1 MPLTCIGR
9 ALRELDTPALCVD
22 LAALESNLATVSSIV
37 RDSGK
42 GWRPHQKCP
51 KTPAVAWKMLRAGA
65 FGVTVA
71 KVSEAEVLSA
81 AGILDILIAHMP
93 VGPGRVERIAGLCGD
108 ATPVVAFDHF
118 AQAEPLA
125 AACRRR
131 GVVCR
136 AIVDVNV
143 GLNRTGVRPGRDA
156 LELAQ
161 AIDRLEGLKLVGVMG
176 YEGHLMPVADPA
188 EKIPRVQSAL
198 QSLELARDQFRE
210 AGLCC
215 EIVSAGGT
223 GTLNAA
229 AHCPAIT
236 EWQAGGGVFG
246 DPFYTDNCG
255 QTGLRPSLSI
265 LATVVSRPNLDRAVL
280 DAGRKTYAN
289 DPCPARLSGLPDAKV
304 IMLSAEHSTLELGPE
319 SQALRIGDQVEILV
333 GYGDFTTMLH
343 DEMHAIRNG
352 HVEAVWPLWGRGKL
366 Q

>member
-1 MPLTCIGR
+1 MPMTCVGR
-9 ALRELDTPALCVD
+9 ALQDLDTPALCVD
-22 LAALESNLATVSSIV
+22 LAAMESNLETVAATV
-37 RDSGK
+37 RAAGR

-71 KVSEAEVLSA
+71 KVSEAEVLAA
-81 AGILDILIAHMP
+81 AGVQDILIAHMP
-93 VGPGRVERIAGLCGD
+93 VGPGRVERIAGLCG
-108 ATPVVAFDHF
+108 AAMPVVACDHF

-131 GVVCR
+131 GVECR
-136 AIVDVNV
+136 AIVDINV

-156 LELAQ
+156 VELAQ
-161 AIDRLEGLKLVGVMG
+161 AIDRLPGLKLVGVMG
-176 YEGHLMPVADPA
+176 YEGHLMPIASPE
-188 EKIPRVQSAL
+188 EKIPRVTSAL
-198 QSLELARDQFRE
+198 QTLELARDQFRE
-210 AGLCC
+210 TGLCC
-215 EIVSAGGT
+215 DIVSAGGT

-229 AHCPAIT
+229 AHCPGIT

-246 DPFYTDNCG
+246 DPFYIENCG

-265 LATVVSRPNLDRAVL
+265 LATVVSRPSLDRAVL

-289 DPCPARLSGLPDAKV
+289 DPCAARLRGWPDAKV
-304 IMLSAEHSTLELGPE
+304 IMLSAEHSTLELGPG

-343 DEMHAIRNG
+343 DEMHAIRDG
-352 HVEAVWPLWGRGKL
+352 RVEAVWPLWSRGKL

>member
-9 ALRELDTPALCVD
+9 ALHELDTPALCVD
-22 LAALESNLATVSSIV
+22 LDALDANLTTVSSLLAGA
-37 RDSGK
+37 GK
-42 GWRPHQKCP
+42 AWRPHQKCP
-51 KTPAVAWKMLRAGA
+51 KTPAVAWKMIRAGA

-71 KVSEAEVLSA
+71 KVSEAEVLAA
-81 AGILDILIAHMP
+81 AGIQDILIAHMP
-93 VGPGRVERIAGLCGD
+93 VGPGRVERIAGLCGE
-108 ATPVVAFDHF
+108 AHPVVACDHF

-131 GVVCR
+131 GVTCR
-136 AIVDVNV
+136 VIVDVNV
-143 GLNRTGVRPGRDA
+143 GLNRTGIRPGRDA
-156 LELAQ
+156 VDLAQ
-161 AIDRLEGLKLVGVMG
+161 GIDRLEGLKLVGVMG
-176 YEGHLMPVADPA
+176 YEGHLMPVSDPT

-198 QSLELARDQFRE
+198 QILEMARDQFRE

-215 EIVSAGGT
+215 DIVSAGGT

-229 AHCPAIT
+229 AHCPGIT

-246 DPFYTDNCG
+246 DPFYTENCG
-255 QTGLRPSLSI
+255 QVGLRPSLSI
-265 LATVVSRPNLDRAVL
+265 LATVVSRPSLDRAVL

-289 DPCPARLSGLPDAKV
+289 DPVPARLRGLPDAKV

-319 SQALRIGDQVEILV
+319 SQSLRIGDQVELLV

-352 HVEAVWPLWGRGKL
+352 KVAAVWPLWGRGKL